1 MRQKLSRA
9 VALALTL
16 LTLISLL
23 AGCNTKTKPAVTEA
37 SQMNDA
43 AYTIGVPSGATAVN
57 AVESALPKAKMRYYN
72 SLPDAYLAVQ
82 QGKVDA
88 FAFDRYLL
96 GFAIANG
103 LDGVKV
109 LPGDVGATDDVA
121 IGISRKSD
129 IPDLQQKINDCLSE
143 LSADGTLDDMFE
155 RWVVNADDT
164 MPNIPKPEHPTM
176 TLKVGTSGLVQPF
189 SYYKGNE
196 LTGYDLELT
205 ARLALYLNANLEI
218 KVYDYDGF
226 PSAAETGAIDCILA
240 NLNATPE
247 RRETMDFS
255 TPIYQTQT
263 ALLVKDDGATAAE
276 ASYAAL
282 ETANYGVMV
291 GSIAEAYIGETY
303 PEAKISTYTSIPD
316 AFLALSGGKIDY
328 VMTARTT
335 ALTAVRNDPT
345 LTIYRDNVVEN
356 PAACAVSKDNPEL
369 LKKIDDV
376 LTKFRADGT
385 LDKIIANWTTPDQ
398 DYVLDDV
405 PVSGGENGTL
415 RVAVAADREPMCFVM
430 DNTYQGVDCELAR
443 RIAYELGMNVEFQ
456 NMPFSGLIAALKS
469 GKADTILSNLTVTPE
484 RAESVDFTQSYFLNP
499 QVLAAR
505 KLTGAPVSASTPLET
520 ARIGVMEGSTNEV
533 YAKEHYPDADCQSF
547 KNYVDSSAAL
557 DAGKLDY
564 AMMDYTSA
572 LRFIRSNQNLEIAS
586 DALTD
591 EKLCLGISKSQPEL
605 AQKVSAVVD
614 KYLAD
619 GTMDEIISHWIKPDG
634 SDYDAVET
642 PKLEGAPK
650 IRVAIISSRE
660 PTTFMLNGQYAGLDV
675 ELIDRILYELGYQAE
690 YLDMEW
696 GAVITAIGSNKA
708 DMTLGVYNTPE
719 RTEKLR
725 FTAPYFANP
734 QVLLARKT
742 GETAPT
748 AAVTLETARYGITSV
763 VAQDYLSGKY
773 PNAKFSMYPAAADA
787 MLALQSG
794 KLDYVMTARSTAFY
808 MMKKDT
814 SLKVAQDGV
823 VDEACYIAVSK
834 QRADLKEKVDA
845 VLTQFK
851 GDGTLDELNG
861 RWVADGPDY
870 YRSVEILEAEGK
882 NGVLK
887 VALSPDVPPICFVQD
902 GENVGI
908 NVELIQRIARELD
921 MTVEFTTMEFDALL
935 PAIQSGKVDLAI
947 SDINATDERRK
958 LVDFTQSYFSN
969 PQVLVTRQETVTDT
983 GLPQYTALNQLSG
996 KVVSCQTGSI
1006 GDILIDSVV
1015 PGVTYS
1021 YFNNRT
1027 DMLEALKNGKVEAMP
1042 ADEPV
1047 AKLAVAQNPAFTILP
1062 ERIVEDHYGVALQKD
1077 SPLTAQVND
1086 AIAQLKADGTL
1097 KAMKEKWTGADESV
1111 KILPQLDYPGANGTL
1126 RVAHDITAEPM
1137 EYVGAGGE
1145 PVGYDLELMLRIG
1158 EILDR
1163 KVEFTGVDFSG
1174 LIPMLQSG
1182 KADAAVGC
1190 MSITDERKKTVDM
1203 SDSYYDGGLFFI
1215 VRKVT
1220 ESSVSASTQTKESFG
1235 DSLKA
1240 SFART
1245 FLTENRWK
1253 LVLDGLE
1260 VTVIISIFSGLLGS
1274 LMGFGICMLRRSEK
1288 RLASLPAAAFIRLI
1302 QGTPIVV
1309 LLMILY
1315 YIVFGKLDISAIL
1328 VAIFGFAAN
1337 FGVYVSEM
1345 MRTGIDA
1352 VDKGQIEAAH
1362 ALGFTKV
1369 KTFWKITFPQAA
1381 RHFLPVFKGEFISM
1395 VKMTSV
1401 VGYIA
1406 IQDLTKVS
1414 DIIRSRTLEAFFPLI
1429 ATAVIYF
1436 LVANVLTTLLSRLEI
1451 RLDPK
1456 RRKRAVKGV
1465 VTK

>member
-1 MRQKLSRA
+1 MKQKLLGA

-23 AGCNTKTKPAVTEA
+23 AGCRSQTKAAVTEA
-37 SQMNDA
+37 SQMNSA

-57 AVESALPKAKMRYYN
+57 AVESALPKAKMKYYG

-96 GFAIANG
+96 GFAVANG

-121 IGISRKSD
+121 IGISRNSD
-129 IPDLQQKINDCLSE
+129 IPDLQQKINDCLSN
-143 LSADGTLDDMFE
+143 LRADGTLDDMFQ
-155 RWVVNADDT
+155 RWVINADDT
-164 MPNIPKPEHPTM
+164 MPDVPKPEHPTM
-176 TLKVGTSGLVQPF
+176 TLTVGTSGLVQPF

-205 ARLALYLNANLEI
+205 KRLALSLNADLEI

-226 PSAAETGAIDCILA
+226 PSAAESGAIDCVLA

-247 RRETMDFS
+247 RRQTMDFS
-255 TPIYQTQT
+255 TSLYQTQT
-263 ALLVKDDGATAAE
+263 ALLVQDNSVGARNEGTRL
-276 ASYAAL
+276 SQ
-282 ETANYGVMV
+282 N
-291 GSIAEAYIGETY
+291 
-303 PEAKISTYTSIPD
+303 D
-316 AFLALSGGKIDY
+316 AQ
-328 VMTARTT
+328 R
-335 ALTAVRNDPT
+335 
-345 LTIYRDNVVEN
+345 
-356 PAACAVSKDNPEL
+356 
-369 LKKIDDV
+369 
-376 LTKFRADGT
+376 
-385 LDKIIANWTTPDQ
+385 
-398 DYVLDDV
+398 V
-405 PVSGGENGTL
+405 PV
-415 RVAVAADREPMCFVM
+415 
-430 DNTYQGVDCELAR
+430 
-443 RIAYELGMNVEFQ
+443 
-456 NMPFSGLIAALKS
+456 
-469 GKADTILSNLTVTPE
+469 
-484 RAESVDFTQSYFLNP
+484 ES
-499 QVLAAR
+499 
-505 KLTGAPVSASTPLET
+505 
-520 ARIGVMEGSTNEV
+520 ARIGLMEGSTNEL
-533 YAKEHYPDADCQSF
+533 YAEEHYPNADRQSF
-547 KNYVDSSAAL
+547 KNYVDSVAAL

-572 LRFIRSNQNLEIAS
+572 LRFIRNNQNLEIVS
-586 DALTD
+586 DALTG
-591 EKLCLGISKSQPEL
+591 EKLCLGFSKSQPEL
-605 AQKVSAVVD
+605 AQKVNALVE

-619 GTMDEIISHWIKPDG
+619 GTMDKIISHWIKPDG

-660 PTTFMLNGQYAGLDV
+660 PTTFIMNGTYAGLDV
-675 ELIDRILYELGYQAE
+675 ELIDRVLYELGYQAE

-696 GAVITAIGSNKA
+696 GAVIAAIGSNKA

-719 RTEKLR
+719 RAEKLL
-725 FTAPYFANP
+725 FTVPYFANP
-734 QVLLARKT
+734 QVLVASKT
-742 GETAPT
+742 EKTASTTVVPF
-748 AAVTLETARYGITSV
+748 ETARYGITSV
-763 VAQDYLSGKY
+763 VAQDYLGGKY

-787 MLALQSG
+787 MLGLQSG
-794 KLDYVMTARSTAFY
+794 KLDYVLTSRSIAFY
-808 MMKKDT
+808 MMKQDT
-814 SLKVAQDGV
+814 GLKVAEDGV

-834 QRADLKEKVDA
+834 QRTDLKKKIDA

-870 YRSVEILEAEGK
+870 YRTVQIAEAEGK

-908 NVELIQRIARELD
+908 NVELVKRIARELD
-921 MTVEFTTMEFDALL
+921 MTVEFIDMDFDALL
-935 PAIQSGKVDLAI
+935 PAIQSGKVDLAL
-947 SDINATDERRK
+947 SDINATEERRK
-958 LVDFTQSYFSN
+958 LVDFTQFYFSN
-969 PQVLVTRQETVTDT
+969 PQVLVTRQETVSDT
-983 GLPQYTALNQLSG
+983 GAPQYAALNQLSG
-996 KVVSCQTGSI
+996 KVVSCHTGSI
-1006 GDILIDSVV
+1006 EDILINRVV
-1015 PGVTYS
+1015 PDVTYS
-1021 YFNNRT
+1021 YFNSRT
-1027 DMLEALKNGKVEAMP
+1027 DMLSALENGKVEAMP

-1047 AKLAVAQNPAFTILP
+1047 AKLAVAQYSALTILP
-1062 ERIVEDHYGVALQKD
+1062 EQIVEDHYGVALQKN
-1077 SPLTAQVND
+1077 SPLTAQVNE
-1086 AIAQLKADGTL
+1086 AIARLKADGTL
-1097 KAMKEKWTGADESV
+1097 EAMKKKWTGADESV

-1126 RVAHDITAEPM
+1126 RVAHDIVAEPM
-1137 EYVGAGGE
+1137 EYVGAGGTA
-1145 PVGYDLELMLRIG
+1145 VGYDLELMLRIG
-1158 EILDR
+1158 ALLDR
-1163 KVEFTGVDFSG
+1163 KVEFTSVEFAG

-1203 SDSYYDGGLFFI
+1203 SDSYYDGGLYFV

-1220 ESSVSASTQTKESFG
+1220 DSPVSTSTQTKADFG
-1235 DSLKA
+1235 SSLKA
-1240 SFART
+1240 SFTRT
-1245 FLTENRWK
+1245 FLTESRWK
-1253 LVLDGLE
+1253 LVADGLE
-1260 VTVIISIFSGLLGS
+1260 VTVIISICAGLLGS
-1274 LMGFGICMLRRSEK
+1274 MMGFGICMLRRSKK

-1328 VAIFGFAAN
+1328 VAIVGFAVN

-1362 ALGFTKV
+1362 ALGFTKFE
-1369 KTFWKITFPQAA
+1369 TFWKITFPQAA

-1436 LVANVLTTLLSRLEI
+1436 LVANLLTMLLSRLEI

-1456 RRKRAVKGV
+1456 RRKRTVKGV
-1465 VTK
+1465 LMK